1 MFRSLVMG
9 GTLGSIGLA
18 GLLWVAGCAP
28 MSEPGATSGG
38 RRASDREARA
48 VKPPKGELIAG
59 NMVPEPQA
67 AQPLRVSKTSLR
79 VPIVIQEGRLEIIDK
94 QEVPALRDGQLL
106 AIGTPL
112 EGTEEEIR
120 KSVPPDRLVVEE
132 QKGQKRFFRRL
143 KEGDV
148 VEEKQILAVL
158 DQSLAMDDFDI
169 KKAKEAA
176 AIADAEASAKTRD
189 ESEQRV
195 KTAQRLL
202 QAKAISL
209 EDFRGAQLTFDRYFL
224 ETVSKEKAIISAKS
238 EVNQAATILEMHLC
252 KSKISGV
259 VKNIYKNRGDSV
271 KNLEPVLML
280 NNHDRLIIKAVADVQ
295 YQPSLSK
302 GTKVVV
308 EPTRPEKYDQVISG
322 HTGEV
327 NCVAVTNDPNKPM
340 VVSGSEDTTVL
351 VSDPVTGREMRVL
364 RHPAAVRGIACTP
377 PGCPNNYLV
386 AGLANGSIR
395 AWDLGKEGNEPM
407 WTSSEADNVKRFV
420 NCVAFSLDGALFA
433 SGNDDS
439 SIALWDAATGKQLY
453 RFPQGHKN
461 GVTSLQ
467 FLPNSQL
474 ISVAKDYSLLLWSVG
489 KQNAEIISS
498 NFDRRSGKVP
508 VLGASSDGKRVLFDQ
523 GKQLQILS
531 LPDGRPEAALQNNT
545 GSSDFMGVA
554 QFSPDGKLI
563 LAVGGPGQSA
573 QLWRAPSDQS
583 RGHEIRQLVTT
594 SPAYTTC
601 GAFAPN
607 GAFVVTATKDRLVF
621 IWPMP
626 PREEFENTLWAEITL
641 SERALDTGRQV
652 RIWAEMDNRG
662 PKLMPGTTA
671 SLVYYPGK

>member
-1 MFRSLVMG
+1 MFRSVAIG

-18 GLLWVAGCAP
+18 GLLWVTGCAP
-28 MSEPGATSGG
+28 ISEQGESSGEQ
-38 RRASDREARA
+38 RPVSKES
-48 VKPPKGELIAG
+48 KPIKPAIGELIAG
-59 NMVPEPQA
+59 NLVPEPQA
-67 AQPLRVSKTSLR
+67 AQPLKVTKTSLR
-79 VPIVIQEGRLEIIDK
+79 VPIVIQEGRLAIVDK

-106 AIGTPL
+106 AIGMLL

-120 KSVPPDRLVVEE
+120 KSVPPERLIVEE
-132 QKGQKRFFRRL
+132 QKGKKIFFRRL

-158 DQSLAMDDFDI
+158 DQSLASDDFDI
-169 KKAKEAA
+169 KHAKVDA

-189 ESEQRV
+189 ESEQRM

-224 ETVSKEKAIISAKS
+224 ETVSKEKAITSAKS
-238 EVNQAATILEMHLC
+238 ELNQAATVLQMHYC
-252 KSKISGV
+252 KSKIAGV
-259 VKNIYKNRGDSV
+259 VKTIYKNRGDSV
-271 KNLEPVLML
+271 KNLEPVLMVH
-280 NNHDRLIIKAVADVQ
+280 NHDRLRIEAVADVQ

-327 NCVAVTNDPNKPM
+327 NCLAITNDPKKPM
-340 VVSGSEDTTVL
+340 VVSGSEDATVL
-351 VSDPVTGREMRVL
+351 VSDPVTGREERVL
-364 RHPAAVRGIACTP
+364 RNPAAVRGVACTP
-377 PGCPNNYLV
+377 PGCTNNYLV

-395 AWDLGKEGNEPM
+395 AWDLGKEGTEPM

-420 NCVAFSLDGALFA
+420 NCVAFSQDGTLFA

-439 SIALWDAATGKQLY
+439 SIALWESATGKQLY

-474 ISVAKDYSLLLWSVG
+474 ISVGKDYSLLVWSVG
-489 KQNAEIISS
+489 KQSAEIKSS

-508 VLGASSDGKRVLFDQ
+508 TLGASPDGKHVLFDQ

-531 LPDGRPEAALQNNT
+531 LPDGRPEAALQNNS
-545 GSSDFMGVA
+545 GSSDFTGVA
-554 QFSPDGKLI
+554 QYSPDGKLI
-563 LAVGGPGQSA
+563 LAVGGPGRSA

-583 RGHEIRQLVTT
+583 RGYEIRQLVT
-594 SPAYTTC
+594 PAADTTC

-626 PREEFENTLWAEITL
+626 PKEEFENTLHAEITL

-652 RIWAEMDNRG
+652 RIWAEMDNKG

-671 SLVYYPGK
+671 SLVYYPEK